1 MPEPTGESIRVLIVD
16 DIAEFRENIRKLLQF
31 EKDIE
36 VVGAAR
42 TGQEGLEIAR
52 ATRPHVVVMDINMPD
67 MDGISVTRE
76 LLRDVEFAQ
85 IIIVSVQNEAHYMR
99 EAMRAGASDFIPK
112 PPSTEELITSVRQN
126 GLAAID
132 KEQRAKDRVILPGRG
147 GTTGP
152 LAAMQGKLIAVY
164 SPKGGVGCTT
174 LATNLAIG
182 LNSEHTPAV
191 LVDGH
196 LQFGDV
202 SVFLNMQVKL
212 SMVDLASRVEDLD
225 REFVDEIL
233 MSHVS
238 GLKVLPAPPRPE
250 MADEIHADQVR
261 PVLRWLKGVFA
272 YVVVDTS
279 STMDD
284 TTLAILEEADLIL
297 AVATPEIPAIK
308 DARLFLDLVGI
319 LGMPRERVFFVL
331 NKMDKRS
338 GIAASAVAEN
348 LKKPIDAEIPFVDQV
363 VTTSINKGV
372 PLLLGDKTK
381 MPAKNLL
388 DLVATVKEKLLAVP
402 VEEEAEEPATERPR
416 LFAR

>member
-1 MPEPTGESIRVLIVD
+1 
-16 DIAEFRENIRKLLQF
+16 
-31 EKDIE
+31 
-36 VVGAAR
+36 
-42 TGQEGLEIAR
+42 
-52 ATRPHVVVMDINMPD
+52 
-67 MDGISVTRE
+67 
-76 LLRDVEFAQ
+76 
-85 IIIVSVQNEAHYMR
+85 
-99 EAMRAGASDFIPK
+99 
-112 PPSTEELITSVRQN
+112 
-126 GLAAID
+126 
-132 KEQRAKDRVILPGRG
+132 
-147 GTTGP
+147 
-152 LAAMQGKLIAVY
+152 
-164 SPKGGVGCTT
+164 
-174 LATNLAIG
+174 
-182 LNSEHTPAV
+182 
-191 LVDGH
+191 
-196 LQFGDV
+196 
-202 SVFLNMQVKL
+202 
-212 SMVDLASRVEDLD
+212 MVDLASRVDDLD

-233 MSHVS
+233 MSHTS

-261 PVLRWLKGVFA
+261 PVLRWLKGVFG

-319 LGMPRERVFFVL
+319 LGMPREKVFFVL

-338 GIAASAVAEN
+338 GIASSAVAEN
-348 LKKPIDAEIPFVDQV
+348 LKKPIDAEIPYVDQV

-388 DLVATVKEKLLAVP
+388 DLVATVKERLLAEP
-402 VEEEAEEPATERPR
+402 VEEEAEEPAVERPR

>member
-76 LLRDVEFAQ
+76 LLKDVEFAQ

-126 GLAAID
+126 GLEAIE
-132 KEQRAKDRVILPGRG
+132 KEKRRQVWVAPDGKG
-147 GTTGP
+147 GTGP
-152 LAAMQGKLIAVY
+152 LQITQGKLVAVY
-164 SPKGGVGCTT
+164 SAKGGVGCTT

-182 LNSEHTPAV
+182 LHSEQLPAV
-191 LVDGH
+191 LVDCH

-212 SMVDLASRVEDLD
+212 SMVDLASRVDELD

-233 MSHVS
+233 MSHTS

-284 TTLAILEEADLIL
+284 TTLSVLEEADLIM

-348 LKKPIDAEIPFVDQV
+348 LKKPVDAEIPFVEQI

-372 PLLLGDKTK
+372 PLLLGDKSK
-381 MPAKNLL
+381 APAKNLL
-388 DLVATVKEKLLAVP
+388 DLVALVKERLLAVP
-402 VEEEAEEPATERPR
+402 VEEEAEEPAAERPR

>member
-1 MPEPTGESIRVLIVD
+1 MPEPTGDSIRVLIVD

-76 LLRDVEFAQ
+76 LLKDVEFAQ
-85 IIIVSVQNEAHYMR
+85 IIIVSVQNEPHYMR

-126 GLAAID
+126 GLEAIE
-132 KEQRAKDRVILPGRG
+132 KEKRRQVWVAPGG
-147 GTTGP
+147 GGATGP
-152 LAAMQGKLIAVY
+152 LPVTQGKLIAVY
-164 SPKGGVGCTT
+164 SAKGGVGCTT

-182 LNSEHTPAV
+182 LHAEHTPAV

-212 SMVDLASRVEDLD
+212 SMVDLASRVDELD

-233 MSHVS
+233 MSHTS

-284 TTLAILEEADLIL
+284 TTLAVLEEADLIM

-338 GIAASAVAEN
+338 GIASSAVAEN
-348 LKKPIDAEIPFVDQV
+348 LKKPVDAEIPFVDQV

-372 PLLLGDKTK
+372 PLLLGDKSK
-381 MPAKNLL
+381 VPAKNLL
-388 DLVATVKEKLLAVP
+388 DLVALVKERLLAAP
-402 VEEEAEEPATERPR
+402 VEEEAEEPVAERPR

>member
-1 MPEPTGESIRVLIVD
+1 MPEPIGESIRVLIVD

-42 TGQEGLEIAR
+42 TGQEGLEVAR
-52 ATRPHVVVMDINMPD
+52 ATRPHVVIMDINMPD

-85 IIIVSVQNEAHYMR
+85 IIIVSVQNEPHYMR

-126 GLAAID
+126 GQAAIV
-132 KEQRAKDRVILPGRG
+132 KEQRAKERVALPGRG

-152 LAAMQGKLIAVY
+152 LVASQGRLIAVY
-164 SPKGGVGCTT
+164 SAKGGVGCTT

-182 LNSEHTPAV
+182 LHSEHTPAV

-212 SMVDLASRVEDLD
+212 SMVDLASRVDDLD

-233 MSHVS
+233 MSHSS

-261 PVLRWLKGVFA
+261 PVLRWLKGVFG

-319 LGMPRERVFFVL
+319 LGMPREKVFFVL

-348 LKKPIDAEIPFVDQV
+348 LKKPIDAEIPYVDQV

-388 DLVATVKEKLLAVP
+388 DLVATVKERLLAEP
-402 VEEEAEEPATERPR
+402 VEEEAQEPAVERPR

>member
-85 IIIVSVQNEAHYMR
+85 IIIVSVQNEQHYMR

-126 GLAAID
+126 GLEAIS
-132 KEQRAKDRVILPGRG
+132 KEQRLKDRVVITGPGG
-147 GTTGP
+147 TGP
-152 LAAMQGKLIAVY
+152 LVASRGKLIAVY
-164 SPKGGVGCTT
+164 SAKGGVGCTT

-182 LNSEHTPAV
+182 LNAEHTPAV

-212 SMVDLASRVEDLD
+212 SMVDLASRVDELD
-225 REFVDEIL
+225 RELVDEIL
-233 MSHVS
+233 MAHAS

-261 PVLRWLKGVFA
+261 PVLRWLKDVFA

-308 DARLFLDLVGI
+308 DARLFLDLAGI
-319 LGMPRERVFFVL
+319 LGMPRDRVFFVL

-348 LKKPIDAEIPFVDQV
+348 LKKAVDAEIPFVDQV

-388 DLVATVKEKLLAVP
+388 DLVASVKERLLAEP
-402 VEEEAEEPATERPR
+402 AEEEAEEPAAERPR

>member
-1 MPEPTGESIRVLIVD
+1 MPEPIGESIRVLIVD

-42 TGQEGLEIAR
+42 TGQEGLEVAR
-52 ATRPHVVVMDINMPD
+52 ATRPHVVIMDINMPD

-85 IIIVSVQNEAHYMR
+85 IIIVSVQNEPHYMR

-126 GLAAID
+126 GQAAIV
-132 KEQRAKDRVILPGRG
+132 KEQRAKERVVLPGRG

-152 LAAMQGKLIAVY
+152 LVASQGKLIAVY
-164 SPKGGVGCTT
+164 SAKGGVGCTT

-182 LNSEHTPAV
+182 LHSEHTPAV

-212 SMVDLASRVEDLD
+212 SMVDLASRVDDLD

-233 MSHVS
+233 MSHTS

-261 PVLRWLKGVFA
+261 PVLRWLKGVFG

-319 LGMPRERVFFVL
+319 LGMPREKVFFVL

-338 GIAASAVAEN
+338 GIASSAVAEN
-348 LKKPIDAEIPFVDQV
+348 LKKPIDAEIPYVDQV

-388 DLVATVKEKLLAVP
+388 DLVATVKERLLAEP
-402 VEEEAEEPATERPR
+402 VEEEAEEPAVERPR

>member
-1 MPEPTGESIRVLIVD
+1 MPEPSAESIRVLIVD

-76 LLRDVEFAQ
+76 LLKDVEFAQ
-85 IIIVSVQNEAHYMR
+85 IIIVSVQNEPHYMR

-126 GLAAID
+126 GLAAIE
-132 KEQRAKDRVILPGRG
+132 KEERQKSTRAFPS
-147 GTTGP
+147 TGP
-152 LAAMQGKLIAVY
+152 LGQPVVTGGKMIAVY

-182 LNSEHTPAV
+182 LNAENTPAV

-212 SMVDLASRVEDLD
+212 SMVDLASRAEELD

-233 MSHVS
+233 MSHSS
-238 GLKVLPAPPRPE
+238 GLRVLPAPPRPE

-284 TTLAILEEADLIL
+284 TTLAILDESDLIL

-308 DARLFLDLVGI
+308 DARLFLDLAGI

-348 LKKPIDAEIPFVDQV
+348 LKKSVDAEIPFVDQV

-372 PLLLGDKTK
+372 PLLLGDKSK
-381 MPAKNLL
+381 IPAKNLL
-388 DLVATVKEKLLAVP
+388 ELVASVKERLLAEP
-402 VEEEAEEPATERPR
+402 AEEETEEPVAERPR

>member
-1 MPEPTGESIRVLIVD
+1 MPEPAGESIRVLIVD

-132 KEQRAKDRVILPGRG
+132 KELRAQERVVLTGRG
-147 GTTGP
+147 GPTGP
-152 LAAMQGKLIAVY
+152 LVASQGKLIAVY
-164 SPKGGVGCTT
+164 SAKGGVGCTT

-182 LNSEHTPAV
+182 LNAEHTPAV

-212 SMVDLASRVEDLD
+212 SMVDLASRVEELD

-233 MSHVS
+233 MSHAS

-297 AVATPEIPAIK
+297 AVATPAIK

-319 LGMPRERVFFVL
+319 LGMPRERIFFVL

-338 GIAASAVAEN
+338 GIAAAAVGEN
-348 LKKPIDAEIPFVDQV
+348 LKKSVDAEIPFVDQV

-388 DLVATVKEKLLAVP
+388 DLVAAVKERLLAEP
-402 VEEEAEEPATERPR
+402 VEAEAEEQAVERPR
-416 LFAR
+416 LFSR

>member
-1 MPEPTGESIRVLIVD
+1 MPEPIGESIRVLIVD

-42 TGQEGLEIAR
+42 TGQEGLEVAR
-52 ATRPHVVVMDINMPD
+52 TTRPHVVIMDINMPD

-85 IIIVSVQNEAHYMR
+85 IIIVSVQNEPHYMR

-126 GLAAID
+126 GQAAIV
-132 KEQRAKDRVILPGRG
+132 KEQRALERVVLPGRVG
-147 GTTGP
+147 ATGP
-152 LAAMQGKLIAVY
+152 LIASQGKLIAVY
-164 SPKGGVGCTT
+164 SAKGGVGCTT
-174 LATNLAIG
+174 LATNLGIG

-212 SMVDLASRVEDLD
+212 SMVDLASRVDDLD

-233 MSHVS
+233 MSHSS

-319 LGMPRERVFFVL
+319 LGMPREKVFFVL

-348 LKKPIDAEIPFVDQV
+348 LKKPIDAEIPYVDQV

-388 DLVATVKEKLLAVP
+388 DLVATVKERLLAEP
-402 VEEEAEEPATERPR
+402 VEEEAEEPAVERPR

>member
-1 MPEPTGESIRVLIVD
+1 MPEPTGDSIRVLIVD

-76 LLRDVEFAQ
+76 LLKDVEFAQ
-85 IIIVSVQNEAHYMR
+85 IIIVSVQNEQHYMR

-126 GLAAID
+126 GLEAIN
-132 KEQRAKDRVILPGRG
+132 KEQRLKDRVVVTGPGGR
-147 GTTGP
+147 TGP
-152 LAAMQGKLIAVY
+152 LVATMGKLIAVY
-164 SPKGGVGCTT
+164 SAKGGVGCTT

-182 LNSEHTPAV
+182 LNSEVTPAV

-212 SMVDLASRVEDLD
+212 SMVDLASRVDELD

-233 MSHVS
+233 MSHAS

-261 PVLRWLKGVFA
+261 PVLRWLKGVFT

-308 DARLFLDLVGI
+308 DARLFLDLAGI

-331 NKMDKRS
+331 NKTDKRS
-338 GIAASAVAEN
+338 GIASSAVAEN
-348 LKKPIDAEIPFVDQV
+348 LKKAVDAEIPFVDQV

-372 PLLLGDKTK
+372 PLLLGDKSK

-388 DLVATVKEKLLAVP
+388 DLVALVKERLIAEP
-402 VEEEAEEPATERPR
+402 VEEEAEEPAVERPR

>member
-1 MPEPTGESIRVLIVD
+1 MPEPIGESIRVLIVD

-42 TGQEGLEIAR
+42 TGQEGLEVAR
-52 ATRPHVVVMDINMPD
+52 TTRPHVVIMDINMPD

-85 IIIVSVQNEAHYMR
+85 IIIVSVQNEPHYMR

-126 GLAAID
+126 GQAAIV
-132 KEQRAKDRVILPGRG
+132 KEQRALERVVSPGRG
-147 GTTGP
+147 GATGP
-152 LAAMQGKLIAVY
+152 LIASQGKLIAVY
-164 SPKGGVGCTT
+164 SAKGGVGCTT
-174 LATNLAIG
+174 LATNLGIG

-212 SMVDLASRVEDLD
+212 SMVDLASRVDDLD

-233 MSHVS
+233 MSHSS

-261 PVLRWLKGVFA
+261 PVLRWLKGVFG

-319 LGMPRERVFFVL
+319 LGMPREKVFFVL

-348 LKKPIDAEIPFVDQV
+348 LKKPIDAEIPYVDQV

-388 DLVATVKEKLLAVP
+388 DLVATVKERLLAEP
-402 VEEEAEEPATERPR
+402 VEEEAEEPAVERPR